1 MSLFFEYFPCILK
14 MNMLICDGYVK
25 SIDWAVGYWQHDE
38 SESGMVEAACVQY
51 RAFSHEPPLEISVER
66 AGWFRYKLRA

>member
-1 MSLFFEYFPCILK
+1 M
-14 MNMLICDGYVK
+14 K

-38 SESGMVEAACVQY
+38 SESGMVKAACVQY

-66 AGWFRYKLRA
+66 AG

>member
-1 MSLFFEYFPCILK
+1 MSKALTGLS
-14 MNMLICDGYVK
+14 GTG
-25 SIDWAVGYWQHDE
+25 STTE

-51 RAFSHEPPLEISVER
+51 RAFSHELPPEISVGR